1 MFRNNKILLA
11 SRLCNH
17 NTNLHRFPPGWSLMY
32 YVLVRIDRARFGLAI
47 HLIYLLISS
56 TGFGRECPCQGSIW
70 GGGRVDS
77 GLCHFLI
84 LLNFADFCHFSTKI
98 RQHHEKLTF
107 FAEKGQFFLK
117 IFDVWSPPA
126 PPHPL
131 VAVTPPPIDPW
142 SLYILLRE
150 KHTGVV
156 QAGPFIWSCNES
168 ERWLRK
174 KDVSV

>member
-1 MFRNNKILLA
+1 MFRKNKILLA

-17 NTNLHRFPPGWSLMY
+17 NTNFHRFPPGWSLMY

-47 HLIYLLISS
+47 HLIYLLKSS
-56 TGFGRECPCQGSIW
+56 TGFGRVCPCQGSIW

-107 FAEKGQFFLK
+107 FAEKGHFFNFQCL
-117 IFDVWSPPA
+117 VNPSP
-126 PPHPL
+126 
-131 VAVTPPPIDPW
+131 TPPPCGGHTSPNRFLVP
-142 SLYILLRE
+142 LYNFKNKTHWYCASGSFYMKL
-150 KHTGVV
+150 
-156 QAGPFIWSCNES
+156 
-168 ERWLRK
+168 
-174 KDVSV
+174 